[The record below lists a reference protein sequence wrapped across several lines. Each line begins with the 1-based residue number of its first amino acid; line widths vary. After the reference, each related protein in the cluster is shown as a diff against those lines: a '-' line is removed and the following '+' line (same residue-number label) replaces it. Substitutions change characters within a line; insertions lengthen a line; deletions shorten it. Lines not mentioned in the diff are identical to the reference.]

1 MATPTKLPQE
11 GLRQHFRA
19 TADAPPV
26 LAGGNYDELYIN
38 RRFDAQFQDASL
50 RHHLDSLRSPK
61 GFGGPRG
68 INNQPVYNSDLVPPA
83 ELRDKEAEKKLNF
96 RRQIL
101 NRFPV
106 LKELVH
112 PDFAKGVDT
121 KAASLVGKPTL
132 SATALESL
140 LADHRKTN
148 SPERVFMEHTQSVRD
163 AVLQLFACLAI
174 FSHVCY
180 AIPIH
185 SQCKSPAS
193 TKLVWRT
200 ASWLH
205 RARHRRPPK
214 QLRILARVVHAEFHA
229 VFL

>member
-26 LAGGNYDELYIN
+26 LAGGGYDELYIN

-50 RHHLDSLRSPK
+50 RHHLDALRSPK

-68 INNQPVYNSDLVPPA
+68 INNQPVYKSDLVPPA

-140 LADHRKTN
+140 LADHRKTD
-148 SPERVFMEHTQSVRD
+148 SPERVFMEHTQSVRVQSLLTLC
-163 AVLQLFACLAI
+163 ARAAR
-174 FSHVCY
+174 FSHSLFLR
-180 AIPIH
+180 H
-185 SQCKSPAS
+185 ELSPVG
-193 TKLVWRT
+193 TKAT
-200 ASWLH
+200 
-205 RARHRRPPK
+205 RR
-214 QLRILARVVHAEFHA
+214 QGWAGAQQAGCAGQGIVA
-229 VFL
+229 